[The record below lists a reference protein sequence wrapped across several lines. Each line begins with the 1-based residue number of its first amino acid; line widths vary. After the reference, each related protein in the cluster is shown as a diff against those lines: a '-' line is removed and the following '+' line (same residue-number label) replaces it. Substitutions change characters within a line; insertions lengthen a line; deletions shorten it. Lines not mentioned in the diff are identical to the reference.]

1 MIAKYDESELVAELK
16 HLPVAFRAIFATAC
30 AERPVPAYRLLINY
44 TELRSNRVLRKGI
57 KPFGRTVRQ
66 GPDFTAPGPERKDI
80 NNDMRIIFLY
90 HFAADGVEVGTAPTS
105 ESPPASRDYRPRL
118 ITQSPRI

>member
-57 KPFGRTVRQ
+57 KPS
-66 GPDFTAPGPERKDI
+66 PEEPCGKD
-80 NNDMRIIFLY
+80 RIL
-90 HFAADGVEVGTAPTS
+90 P
-105 ESPPASRDYRPRL
+105 RPVL
-118 ITQSPRI
+118 NARISIMICG